1 MNDLFV
7 YYFLMGEQK
16 KIFNTYIA
24 ISKSIYL
31 EALRLFGSDHRALN
45 ERTKFRLNRDDSR
58 ERI

>member
-1 MNDLFV
+1 
-7 YYFLMGEQK
+7 MGEQK